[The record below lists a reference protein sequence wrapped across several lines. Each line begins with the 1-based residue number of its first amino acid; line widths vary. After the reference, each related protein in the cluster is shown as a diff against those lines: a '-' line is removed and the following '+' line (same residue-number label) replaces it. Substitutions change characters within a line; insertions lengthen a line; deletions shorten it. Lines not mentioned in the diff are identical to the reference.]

1 MTKTEF
7 YKYRKKAEL
16 TQKQAGLLVNK
27 TTRHINNYE
36 SGKYEP
42 SPAELSALMFL
53 AGVTEEKIL
62 KYLKK
67 VIDNVK

>member
-7 YKYRKKAEL
+7 YKYRKKANL
-16 TQKQAGLLVNK
+16 TQKQAGFVIRK
-27 TTRHINNYE
+27 TERHIQNYE
-36 SGKYEP
+36 AGRYEP
-42 SPAELSALMFL
+42 SPAEISALMFL

-67 VIDNVK
+67 VIDNAK

>member
-1 MTKTEF
+1 MTKTDF
-7 YKYRKKAEL
+7 YKYRKKAKL
-16 TQKQAGLLVNK
+16 TQWQAGLVVNK
-27 TTRHINNYE
+27 TTRHIQNYE

-67 VIDNVK
+67 VIDNAK